1 MNHDFIGKKYIEPI
15 EGETVVQQIT
25 KQMINAIQRG
35 NFKVGERLP
44 SEFELM
50 KEFCVSRNSLR
61 EAIKIMTAMG
71 ILEIRRGDGT
81 YICSQAKPTMF
92 DSVIYSLLLESSTNQ
107 EIVELR
113 QLMDEIVL
121 KLGIEKC
128 DDHDIETLQDYI
140 LKMRESFSRGDYSTA
155 ARLDYDFHIYLV
167 ECSKN
172 PFLIRIVKGV
182 YMLFERSIEE
192 NIRTE
197 ELFANADEHH
207 QDIVDCLKSR
217 DPLKIESTVARSL
230 SSWRRNVDRS
240 ETN

>member
-15 EGETVVQQIT
+15 EGETVVQQII

-35 NFKVGERLP
+35 NFKIGERLP

-50 KEFCVSRNSLR
+50 KELHVSRNSLR

-81 YICSQAKPTMF
+81 YLCSQAKPTMF
-92 DSVIYSLLLESSTNQ
+92 DSVIYGMLLESSTNK

-113 QLMDEIVL
+113 QMMDEIVL

-128 DDHDIETLQDYI
+128 DDRDIETLQDYI
-140 LKMRESFSRGDYSTA
+140 YRMRESFAKGDYSQA

-182 YMLFERSIEE
+182 YMLFEQSIEQ

-217 DPLKIESTVARSL
+217 DTAKIESTVARSL
-230 SSWRRNVDRS
+230 SSWRRNVDK
-240 ETN
+240 